1 MFRNP
6 SVDLPSATRY
16 SFLSGSSQSASGSLR
31 QIKTT
36 VICTVDGGTKNV
48 LTPWTVVHANNPHV
62 LHDVL
67 HYGPGLAECTALGF
81 RLVYLSIHDVDG
93 TRG

>member
-16 SFLSGSSQSASGSLR
+16 SVLSGSSQSASGSPR
-31 QIKTT
+31 QIKTS
-36 VICTVDGGTKNV
+36 VFCTVDGGMKNV
-48 LTPWTVVHANNPHV
+48 LTPWTVVHAGNPHIPHNV
-62 LHDVL
+62 LHN
-67 HYGPGLAECTALGF
+67 GPGPAECTALRF
-81 RLVYLSIHDVDG
+81 RLVYLSMNDVDV